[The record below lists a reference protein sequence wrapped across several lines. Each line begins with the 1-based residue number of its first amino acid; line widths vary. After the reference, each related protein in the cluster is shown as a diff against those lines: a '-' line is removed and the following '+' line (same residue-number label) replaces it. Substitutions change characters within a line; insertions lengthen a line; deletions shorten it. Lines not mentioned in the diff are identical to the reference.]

1 MKREKMLTIRV
12 TDEEHARLLE
22 RCEGKRLAEWMRRVC
37 LGEPVARTGKLPT
50 LSPPLLRHLAAI
62 GNNLNQTARKVN
74 SGQWSSIDRVH
85 VVAAL
90 MAIEGELR
98 QLRQAVRERGDGMIV
113 KFHARGKGGGS
124 GPVDYLLGRERNR
137 EGATVPGVTRKKCG
151 NSLIPRHSR
160 RNTLQA
166 FCRSRRRSYRRV
178 NAKE

>member
-1 MKREKMLTIRV
+1 
-12 TDEEHARLLE
+12 
-22 RCEGKRLAEWMRRVC
+22 MRRVC

-98 QLRQAVRERGDGMIV
+98 QLRQAVREQ
-113 KFHARGKGGGS
+113 
-124 GPVDYLLGRERNR
+124 
-137 EGATVPGVTRKKCG
+137 GV
-151 NSLIPRHSR
+151 SESWLIPCQGER
-160 RNTLQA
+160 RWKWPGRLPA
-166 FCRSRRRSYRRV
+166 G
-178 NAKE
+178 AGA